1 MVLPAPL
8 QSNLPNREQGSDQP
22 LWSLTKA
29 IRIIQISLL
38 FSCLLL
44 AACGGGSSSTFAD
57 PALAQGERVYK
68 RECSICH
75 SLKPDETIVG
85 PSLAGIATRAATRV
99 EGLDSREYIQLSI
112 IKPSEFVV
120 DGFVDQ
126 MPSGFGKSLSEDE
139 FDGIVRYLLTL
150 E

>member
-1 MVLPAPL
+1 MAL
-8 QSNLPNREQGSDQP
+8 
-22 LWSLTKA
+22 
-29 IRIIQISLL
+29 RIFQITLL
-38 FSCLLL
+38 CSFLLL
-44 AACGGGSSSTFAD
+44 VACGGSSSPSITD

-75 SLKPDETIVG
+75 SLKSGETIVG
-85 PSLAGIATRAATRV
+85 PSLAGIATRGGTRL

-120 DGFVDQ
+120 EGFVDQ

-139 FDGIVRYLLTL
+139 LNGIISYLLTL